1 MSKITIEFNLFA
13 DVAEH
18 IPRWATI
25 IFLQENA
32 KPIAYFIFDYNLE
45 TFEHIIDCTVYAHGD
60 PNRWN
65 QHTISKIGEQH
76 NCSRFQ
82 RNWTISI
89 GLSEFSGLFR
99 LLKQAANVT

>member
-18 IPRWATI
+18 MPRWATI
-25 IFLQENA
+25 IFLQENVNL
-32 KPIAYFIFDYNLE
+32 IAYFTFDYNLE
-45 TFEHIIDCTVYAHGD
+45 TCEHTIGCTVYAHGD
-60 PNRWN
+60 QRRWD
-65 QHTISKIGEQH
+65 QDIISKISEQYR
-76 NCSRFQ
+76 CSRRI
-82 RNWTISI
+82 RNWTFSI